1 MITFTDKQIES
12 LSPEEKEMLN
22 DLAKRHRVEV
32 PDHYEEE
39 RKRLEEEQKKMK
51 EHIEEHFRKEKE
63 NEDYAKWMESQLDT
77 NGAHTTTQFF

>member
-1 MITFTDKQIES
+1 MRAQPES

-39 RKRLEEEQKKMK
+39 RKRLEEEQKK
-51 EHIEEHFRKEKE
+51 IIYHFTKEKT
-63 NEDYAKWMESQLDT
+63 KLLDSKEMV
-77 NGAHTTTQFF
+77 